1 MKLSW
6 FAYLPKDEQ
15 DSRKSDVKIHEKAWD
30 ILKEVL
36 EHKLEKLPIHP
47 EYDSPSWAY
56 HQAHRN
62 GQIRMLE
69 EVIGML
75 QIDKE

>member
-15 DSRKSDVKIHEKAWD
+15 ASRKSDVKIHEKAWV
-30 ILKEVL
+30 ILREAL
-36 EHKLEKLPIHP
+36 AHKLEKLPIHP
-47 EYDSPSWAY
+47 EYDSPAWAY

-69 EVIGML
+69 EIIGML
-75 QIDKE
+75 EIDKE